1 MQGRRGHIC
10 VGGTGVN
17 PLGTGEAGSLQTLEC
32 LSARRGGNAWER
44 PVAAAPFPGP
54 FFGNEQLSVT
64 ALQEVLSKQVWLNS
78 GFLLQ
83 IQVNDT
89 QSLQHLS
96 VCWGA
101 ERSQRLVHRVVL
113 VSVLPFKHLCTSK
126 NTGLCRFQ

>member
-17 PLGTGEAGSLQTLEC
+17 PLGTGEAVSLQTLEC
-32 LSARRGGNAWER
+32 LSAWRGGNAWEP

-54 FFGNEQLSVT
+54 FFRNEQLSVT

-83 IQVNDT
+83 IQVNDNT
-89 QSLQHLS
+89 EPSTSERVLGGREQPAL
-96 VCWGA
+96 GA
-101 ERSQRLVHRVVL
+101 PSG
-113 VSVLPFKHLCTSK
+113 VSVSASF
-126 NTGLCRFQ
+126 